1 MIGRRIK
8 RMRQMRKMTQK
19 ELGIAVG
26 FKPES
31 AEIRISQYES
41 EARTPKAELARS
53 MASTLGVSSQIIGK
67 YDIAT
72 PDGLLCTLFELEE
85 LYGLSLFER
94 EGRVYF
100 GFTNQTGADAVIKKW
115 HRKKKALFCG
125 MITRDTY
132 NDWKYSDSFHELI
145 NPASIESS
153 CFRRNDITSYQPTG
167 GSNLK

>member
-26 FKPES
+26 FKPEC

-41 EARTPKAELARS
+41 DARTPRAELARS

-94 EGRVYF
+94 EGHFYF
-100 GFTNQTGADAVIKKW
+100 RFIKPTGADKLIARW
-115 HRKKKALFCG
+115 YGKKKALFRG
-125 MITRDTY
+125 LITKDEY
-132 NDWKYSDSFHELI
+132 DNWKYRWSLEAL
-145 NPASIESS
+145 
-153 CFRRNDITSYQPTG
+153 RRDRN
-167 GSNLK
+167 

>member
-26 FKPES
+26 FKPEC

-41 EARTPKAELARS
+41 DARTPKAELARF

-72 PDGLLCTLFELEE
+72 PEGLLCTLFELDE
-85 LYGLSLFER
+85 LYGLSLVER
-94 EGRVYF
+94 EGRIYF
-100 GFTNQTGADAVIKKW
+100 GFISQTDADQLIKKW
-115 HRKKKALFCG
+115 YGKRKALFRG
-125 MITRDTY
+125 MVTRDEY
-132 NDWKYSDSFHELI
+132 NDWKYNESFHEFL
-145 NPASIESS
+145 
-153 CFRRNDITSYQPTG
+153 
-167 GSNLK
+167 